1 MAMYTPQEATL
12 GSIKG
17 EGYTFMKRTFRGKE
31 FQGVFFGTE
40 EDLEDLEALLEKEE
54 VRFKGISYKKLKS
67 GKTTKKKQ
75 SFLVNVKQLLS
86 VRAGERV
93 DFEVVAE
100 V

>member
-17 EGYTFMKRTFRGKE
+17 EGYAFMKRTFRGKE

-40 EDLEDLEALLEKEE
+40 DDLEDLEALLEKDE

-67 GKTTKKKQ
+67 GKTKKRKR
-75 SFLVNVKQLLS
+75 SFLVNVKNLLS

-93 DFEVVAE
+93 VFDVVEEA
-100 V
+100 